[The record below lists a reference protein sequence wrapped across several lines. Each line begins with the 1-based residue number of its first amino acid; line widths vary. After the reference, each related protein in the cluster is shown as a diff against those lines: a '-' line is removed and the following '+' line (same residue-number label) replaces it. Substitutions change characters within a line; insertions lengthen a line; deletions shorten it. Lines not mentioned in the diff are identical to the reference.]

1 MPKGT
6 GLEEKEGKVSA
17 FTRVIVV
24 LGVIILLGYFLVAGP
39 YNRFVSLDQ
48 QAQTQWAQVE
58 TVMQRRMD
66 LIPNLVETTKGY
78 VKHEQKVFGQIA
90 EAQNAWAKAPAGSPQ
105 RVTAA
110 TQVEAAM
117 GRFLVLV
124 QAYPQLQAN
133 QDFRALMDELE
144 GTENRIAVER
154 HRYNDV
160 VKEYNTAIASF
171 PGMLYARMFGFAPKP
186 YFEATAGAEKAPQV
200 KF

>member
-1 MPKGT
+1 MVRT
-6 GLEEKEGKVSA
+6 LLIIA
-17 FTRVIVV
+17 AILVI
-24 LGVIILLGYFLVAGP
+24 GYLVFGAP
-39 YNRFVSLDQ
+39 YNRLVALDQ

-78 VKHEQKVFGQIA
+78 VKHEQKVFGEIA
-90 EAQNAWAKAPAGSPQ
+90 EAQNAWAKATPGSPQ
-105 RVTAA
+105 KIN
-110 TQVEAAM
+110 AAM
-117 GRFLVLV
+117 SMDSALGRFMVLV

-144 GTENRIAVER
+144 GTENRISVER
-154 HRYNDV
+154 HRYNDIA
-160 VKEYNTAIASF
+160 KEYNTAIASF
-171 PGMLYARMFGFAPKP
+171 PGMLYARMFGFKAKP

>member
-1 MPKGT
+1 MRT
-6 GLEEKEGKVSA
+6 LI
-17 FTRVIVV
+17 VIVAIV
-24 LGVIILLGYFLVAGP
+24 VIGFLLFGAP
-39 YNRFVSLDQ
+39 YNKLVSLDQ

-66 LIPNLVETTKGY
+66 LIPNLVETAKGY
-78 VKHEQKVFGQIA
+78 VKHEQKVFGEIA

-105 RVTAA
+105 KISAA
-110 TQVEAAM
+110 VQMEGVL
-117 GRFLVLV
+117 GRFFTLV

-154 HRYNDV
+154 HRYNDT
-160 VKEYNTAIASF
+160 VKEYNTTVASF
-171 PGMLYARMFGFAPKP
+171 PGMFYARMFGFKARP
-186 YFEATAGAEKAPQV
+186 YFEAEAGAQKAPQV

>member
-1 MPKGT
+1 MSGT
-6 GLEEKEGKVSA
+6 VRTL
-17 FTRVIVV
+17 VILAGIVI
-24 LGVIILLGYFLVAGP
+24 LGFMLFGAP
-39 YNRFVSLDQ
+39 YNHLVSLDQ

-154 HRYNDV
+154 HRYNDTI
-160 VKEYNTAIASF
+160 KEYDTAIASF
-171 PGMLYARMFGFAPKP
+171 PGMFYARMFGFKARP
-186 YFEATAGAEKAPQV
+186 YFEAEAGAKVVPKV